1 MYESMS
7 LTDMRMS
14 ADRCFFFGCWID
26 ELAALSVEGVAGFLR
41 CLHQQPFRVR
51 PVLFWSFLGVG
62 DQVGERLRAVGS
74 VQSLAPHVH
83 PLLSLALSVRQLV
96 ELRLDPVDHVAKE
109 LRLGRNVRD
118 RQGIEL
124 ARILPERRIR

>member
-14 ADRCFFFGCWID
+14 ADRCLFFGCWID

-83 PLLSLALSVRQLV
+83 PLLRLTLSVRQLV
-96 ELRLDPVDHVAKE
+96 ELRLDLLDDVAQE
-109 LRLGRNVRD
+109 LRLRADVGHLQRR
-118 RQGIEL
+118 EL
-124 ARILPERRIR
+124 RRVFPES